1 MTLRRG
7 FPKLSLAHLAPS
19 LGARQDF
26 APRRASPWSS
36 TTTAV
41 PETIEEIE
49 TGGKSRADLAPPYK
63 ILFLNDDVTTME
75 FVVKILMA
83 LFQLDQ
89 ATAVRI
95 MLEVHHTGAAVVAVL
110 PLEEAELRQQQVH
123 EAARAAG
130 FPLRCVIEPA

>member
-1 MTLRRG
+1 M
-7 FPKLSLAHLAPS
+7 
-19 LGARQDF
+19 
-26 APRRASPWSS
+26 

-41 PETIEEIE
+41 PDTIEETE
-49 TGGKSRADLAPPYK
+49 TVGASRTDLIPPYK
-63 ILFLNDDVTTME
+63 IVFLNDNVTTME
-75 FVVKILMA
+75 FVVSILMS
-83 LFQLDQ
+83 LFHLDQ
-89 ATAVRI
+89 PTAVRL